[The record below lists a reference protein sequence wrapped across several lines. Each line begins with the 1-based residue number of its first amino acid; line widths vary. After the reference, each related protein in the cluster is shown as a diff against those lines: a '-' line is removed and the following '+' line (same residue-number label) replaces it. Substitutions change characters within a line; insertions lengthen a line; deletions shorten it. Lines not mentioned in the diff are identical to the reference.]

1 MADALTLDQLTA
13 EQRKVLGHDLRY
25 AIFMKLGERPRNAT
39 ELEAEL
45 DVPRKE
51 ISRQIRT
58 LASVDLVALASTP
71 TGPRGGLL
79 HKYRSRRHV
88 FNSSE
93 WRQMPESA
101 RRTLTGRI
109 LETLNGEI
117 FAALARKTF
126 DSSPNRV
133 LIRRPLELDEVG
145 AAKVDEILVRA
156 DAEVAEV
163 SAECLARGVKT
174 RRWLSAAL
182 SFPAP
187 E

>member
-1 MADALTLDQLTA
+1 MTDTLTLDQLTA

-45 DVPRKE
+45 EVCRKE

-58 LASVDLVALASTP
+58 LAKVKLVALASTP

-79 HKYRSRRHV
+79 YKYRSRRHV
-88 FNSSE
+88 FDLTE
-93 WRQMPESA
+93 WKQMPESA
-101 RRTLTGRI
+101 RRTLSGRI
-109 LETLNGEI
+109 LETLNREI

-126 DSSPNRV
+126 DSSPHRV
-133 LIRRPLELDEVG
+133 LIRRPLDLDEEG
-145 AAKVDEILVRA
+145 AAKVDEILTRA
-156 DAEVAEV
+156 DAEVAEA
-163 SAECLARGVKT
+163 SAESLARGGET
-174 RRWLSAAL
+174 RTWLSAELA
-182 SFPAP
+182 FPSA